1 MSEQVKIIE
10 CPRDA
15 WQGLPKVIP
24 AEVKAEYLR
33 TLIAAGFRQ
42 IDAVSFVS
50 EKAVPQMAD
59 SEAVLELTDPPE
71 DVEIIGIVVN
81 AKGAERAVKTGR
93 VTTLGFPYSIS
104 PTFLERNQR
113 QTPEDALDQLEQIG
127 EIAYKSGLDVVAY
140 LSMAFG
146 NPYGDAWDIDEVVSA
161 VDLLVDAGVAQV
173 SLADTAGVASADLI
187 RDVMRLVLDV
197 HDGLE
202 VGVHIHTR
210 PDEAAAKVRAAFE
223 AGCRR
228 FDGAIAGLGGCPF
241 AQDALVGNLAT
252 EMLLATLRD
261 LNAELPELEPLEAL
275 ITAEL
280 RKLGEVSR
288 AGGAVMALVRVEDDG
303 GVRTITLNRPEKR
316 NALTPEMQDE
326 LIAALE
332 GAEDAGARVVVIAGE
347 GEAFCAGL
355 DLACAAGDGRQS
367 AARIQEEAARTAK
380 MFRAVWECDVPT
392 IAVVQGPAIAGGTG
406 LATMCDF
413 TLATPEARF
422 GYTEVRIGF
431 VPALVS
437 AYLSVQVGAKVAREL
452 LLSARIFDAEEAR
465 RLGLVTE
472 LVPREALRAR
482 AAELAAE
489 LMRNSPEGMRAT
501 KRLCERSSASGW
513 KARWS
518 RRWRR
523 TPRGGR
529 RRTFARVW
537 RRFWRSGSRCG
548 GEGIGRETGSS
559 RWTSVAGILDGMH

>member
-1 MSEQVKIIE
+1 MEQVKIIE

-42 IDAVSFVS
+42 IDAASFVS

-59 SEAVLELTDPPE
+59 SEAVLELVDPPE

-81 AKGAERAVKTGR
+81 AKGAERAVKTGH

-161 VDLLVDAGVAQV
+161 VDLLVDAGVAEV
-173 SLADTAGVASADLI
+173 SLADTAGVADADLI

-202 VGVHIHTR
+202 VGVHMHTR

-252 EMLLATLRD
+252 EVLLATLRD
-261 LNAELPELEPLEAL
+261 MGADLPELEPLDAL
-275 ITAEL
+275 IQRSAEIG
-280 RKLGEVSR
+280 RR
-288 AGGAVMALVRVEDDG
+288 Y
-303 GVRTITLNRPEKR
+303 
-316 NALTPEMQDE
+316 
-326 LIAALE
+326 
-332 GAEDAGARVVVIAGE
+332 
-347 GEAFCAGL
+347 GL
-355 DLACAAGDGRQS
+355 
-367 AARIQEEAARTAK
+367 
-380 MFRAVWECDVPT
+380 
-392 IAVVQGPAIAGGTG
+392 VVQ
-406 LATMCDF
+406 
-413 TLATPEARF
+413 
-422 GYTEVRIGF
+422 
-431 VPALVS
+431 
-437 AYLSVQVGAKVAREL
+437 
-452 LLSARIFDAEEAR
+452 
-465 RLGLVTE
+465 
-472 LVPREALRAR
+472 
-482 AAELAAE
+482 
-489 LMRNSPEGMRAT
+489 
-501 KRLCERSSASGW
+501 
-513 KARWS
+513 
-518 RRWRR
+518 
-523 TPRGGR
+523 
-529 RRTFARVW
+529 
-537 RRFWRSGSRCG
+537 
-548 GEGIGRETGSS
+548 
-559 RWTSVAGILDGMH
+559 